1 MLSYNCFWFKSSI
14 NHFQKLEE
22 LSKNSIIKATKK
34 KKIWLLN
41 QLIILKSN
49 IFRIAVIGVTVVFG
63 TTQEGAVDDLNK
75 LLIIR
80 EYAFTKTI

>member
-1 MLSYNCFWFKSSI
+1 M
-14 NHFQKLEE
+14 
-22 LSKNSIIKATKK
+22 
-34 KKIWLLN
+34 
-41 QLIILKSN
+41 ILKSN

-80 EYAFTKTI
+80 EYSFTNKI